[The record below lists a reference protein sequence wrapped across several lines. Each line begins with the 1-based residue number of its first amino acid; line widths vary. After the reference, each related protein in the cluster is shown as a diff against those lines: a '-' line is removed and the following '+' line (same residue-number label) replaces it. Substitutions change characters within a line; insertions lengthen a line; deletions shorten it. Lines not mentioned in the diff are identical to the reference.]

1 MKTSPRDITKLRVAL
16 QNMHSAEHLQM
27 TASGIV
33 IISTVSNGR
42 ETSLKIRFLM
52 GLKFQKQPLNAVIEN
67 NSP

>member
-16 QNMHSAEHLQM
+16 QNMHSGEHLQI

-33 IISTVSNGR
+33 IISTISNGR